1 MYLPTMSTWKQT
13 EPIVDYAL
21 RHRVP
26 FAVVPC
32 CVFMRALGGHRVL
45 KLVLGATHT
54 AEEPEE
60 AGAAGGEIRA
70 VGGGFAVEKGG
81 DGDRARGGGGS
92 DEEGNAGAGSGGE
105 ARSKE
110 GGDDAGGKAGD
121 EEGAIVGVSADPL
134 RLVSTYEDYLDYLQG
149 KDPRIRRSF
158 LNFRG
163 RNVVLS
169 LFDYA

>member
-1 MYLPTMSTWKQT
+1 MSTRKQT

-45 KLVLGATHT
+45 GATHT
-54 AEEPEE
+54 AEE
-60 AGAAGGEIRA
+60 AGAAGGESGA
-70 VGGGFAVEKGG
+70 VGGGLAVEKGG
-81 DGDRARGGGGS
+81 DGGRARDGS
-92 DEEGNAGAGSGGE
+92 GSGDQGNAGAGSGGE
-105 ARSKE
+105 TGSKE
-110 GGDDAGGKAGD
+110 GGDAGGKAGD
-121 EEGAIVGVSADPL
+121 EEGAIVGVSADPS

-169 LFDYA
+169 LFDYG